1 MDKENKKM
9 EENTAKKLEEKKYT
23 YVINIGVFDPI
34 MNDYLYNYNK
44 NLDIKNM
51 KKAAKVLLGAHSYEA
66 FTSGK
71 RDNYNSIIDSINFT
85 KKNNIIKI
93 TFVGKS
99 FYRYMIRNLV
109 GALILVG
116 EGKINRGDLK
126 NILDLKREGNYMTVP
141 ANGLY
146 LVDVKY

>member
-1 MDKENKKM
+1 
-9 EENTAKKLEEKKYT
+9 
-23 YVINIGVFDPI
+23 

-51 KKAAKVLLGAHSYEA
+51 RKAAKVLLGAHSYEA

-116 EGKINRGDLK
+116 EGKINREDLK

>member
-1 MDKENKKM
+1 MDKEKKKM

-116 EGKINRGDLK
+116 EGKINREDLK